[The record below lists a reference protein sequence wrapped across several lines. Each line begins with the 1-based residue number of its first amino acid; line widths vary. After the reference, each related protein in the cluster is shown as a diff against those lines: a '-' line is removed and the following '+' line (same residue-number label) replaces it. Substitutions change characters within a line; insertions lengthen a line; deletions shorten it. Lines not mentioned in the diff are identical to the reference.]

1 MFADTRSSIE
11 TSCSSIECAS
21 RRETSSTPTLSPLQI
36 SGSAAAAP
44 TWLALAPSRQ
54 ASECWSFRKS
64 LLTHIRR
71 SRKACPETPE
81 PSGVPA
87 TIEMPMLRR
96 RGTSS
101 PQPAAKRRRLVSG
114 SSRKIA
120 TARKSPT
127 ENAASQTFAYSSSGD
142 LAYRIAS
149 LVAFNAANVRA
160 ISVFTV
166 PKLPAGSH
174 AAPADF
180 MRAAGLNARYW
191 RSGVAIQSKCQT
203 NEPRCR
209 SGELRALSRFVSH
222 TGGACAGRDAGLALR
237 ILRDEIRK
245 PRGPCRQ
252 HG

>member
-11 TSCSSIECAS
+11 TICPSIEFAS
-21 RRETSSTPTLSPLQI
+21 RRETSNTPTPSPLQV

-54 ASECWSFRKS
+54 ASERGSFRKS
-64 LLTHIRR
+64 LLTHIFR

-87 TIEMPMLRR
+87 TIEMSMLRR

-101 PQPAAKRRRLVSG
+101 PQPATKRRRSVSG

-127 ENAASQTFAYSSSGD
+127 ENAASQTFAYSSLGD

-166 PKLPAGSH
+166 PKLPCRQRQ
-174 AAPADF
+174 AASDF
-180 MRAAGLNARYW
+180 MRATGLNARYW
-191 RSGVAIQSKCQT
+191 RPGVEIQSKCQT
-203 NEPRCR
+203 NEQRRR
-209 SGELRALSRFVSH
+209 SGELRTIHDLSAIPPAH
-222 TGGACAGRDAGLALR
+222 AGRDAGL
-237 ILRDEIRK
+237 EFCGMK
-245 PRGPCRQ
+245 FESHRGPCRR